1 MTQWK
6 ASRST
11 VLLAAGF
18 LSLAATSFAQEGFPD
33 MAAMMKKMEAACK
46 AGKEHAQLA
55 KAAGKWDI
63 TVKIWGMGPTAPP
76 MISKGTAEIESIH
89 DGKFIKETL
98 KYDMSMPTP
107 DGNMETKTVTGFS
120 IMGYN
125 NFRKLYE
132 TVYFDN
138 INTGFIQMAG
148 TSPPG
153 SNKVFLYGLMDEP
166 MLDMV
171 GRTIKAVATF
181 ISDDKHLFEL
191 YDLAAGENYK
201 VIEIEYVRKK

>member
-1 MTQWK
+1 MTKTGTWMPVLVVSVGVALSA
-6 ASRST
+6 ASAR
-11 VLLAAGF
+11 
-18 LSLAATSFAQEGFPD
+18 AQEGMPD
-33 MAAMMKKMEAACK
+33 MKAMMKKMEAACK

-63 TVKIWGMGPTAPP
+63 TVKIWGMGPAAPP
-76 MISKGTAEIESIH
+76 MVSKGTAEIESIH

-98 KYDMSMPTP
+98 KYDMVMPDA
-107 DGNMETKTVTGFS
+107 DGNMGTKTVTGFS

-138 INTGFIQMAG
+138 ISTSFIQMSG

-171 GRTIKAVATF
+171 GRTIKAVATAV
-181 ISDDKHLFEL
+181 SDDKHLFEL